1 MSQVRF
7 LFLLRVGHLQVH
19 FGFVSWTAGGN
30 RCLECVWYCDSGGDS
45 KCFLLVWYCDS
56 GGDSKCFLLK
66 NASKLKKNYFFKIIF
81 DISSSKRSENIKKFI
96 LNKKIQNL
104 RERDLYRAS
113 KHTLSVWLANDG
125 FLSFSNAWMPYVH
138 SFFLFFGLC
147 SFLFFLL
154 DYVHSFG
161 SRFMLFKGLYL
172 CRLPYA
178 MVKFL
183 KTKSCLHF

>member
-30 RCLECVWYCDSGGDS
+30 RCLERVWYCDSGGDS

-56 GGDSKCFLLK
+56 GGNSKCFLLK
-66 NASKLKKNYFFKIIF
+66 NVSKLKKIIF

-113 KHTLSVWLANDG
+113 KHTLNVWLANDG

-138 SFFLFFGLC
+138 SFFFFFWIMFIPFFFVGLC
-147 SFLFFLL
+147 SLL
-154 DYVHSFG
+154 W
-161 SRFMLFKGLYL
+161 
-172 CRLPYA
+172 
-178 MVKFL
+178 
-183 KTKSCLHF
+183 